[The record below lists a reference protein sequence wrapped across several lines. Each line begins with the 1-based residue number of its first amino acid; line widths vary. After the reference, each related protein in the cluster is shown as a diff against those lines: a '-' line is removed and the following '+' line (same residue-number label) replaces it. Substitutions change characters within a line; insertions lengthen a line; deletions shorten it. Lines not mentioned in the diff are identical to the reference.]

1 MFSCLLQ
8 MTDDESY
15 IQTDDDEGNL
25 RTDDEDIEW
34 RETMQRWAN
43 R

>member
-1 MFSCLLQ
+1 

-25 RTDDEDIEW
+25 RTDDEDMEW